1 MGGHMNDPVLN
12 ELHRFAA
19 RGAAAQSAVDHA
31 IARAELVRK
40 LHSARRTE
48 RALRDELTDARMRVG
63 FAVLALDQFDEGR
76 APA

>member
-1 MGGHMNDPVLN
+1 MKCATSEAL
-12 ELHRFAA
+12 RQFAA

-40 LHSARRTE
+40 LCAARRTE
-48 RALRDELTDARMRVG
+48 RALRDELLNAEFKVG
-63 FAVLALDQFDEGR
+63 FAALALDEFDQQAR